1 MSIQAVVTLHTLR
14 CITESDRAGS
24 NHSEPYIWTFM
35 ASVSNNSFA
44 TTPTAALLSDSRRI
58 RKNEMRAGE
67 SVSMDFPGQTL
78 SATFEDDQS
87 DRQLILVVAL
97 LEADDAPEGAIQA
110 GYQAFLD
117 ELKLR
122 LGHNILALKTATE
135 DEKNEIIA
143 QIQRQV
149 SEKATSAIKGALTT
163 GQKIKVKLGF
173 LNMDDFMASQTRHF
187 TDLTPQDFTLR
198 FEGTSGD
205 PKVTNQAVVVL
216 FPITYEIDG
225 RVSVSEITVDA
236 CQANVD
242 AVAAAEAKIRG
253 LHLQVQSLQ
262 QQLQTATPQQ
272 KSGIIALIRRI
283 NEQDIP
289 AAKQALEGAK
299 RMLQRCRVMGSVL
312 GDLDTHGGLVV
323 G

>member
-1 MSIQAVVTLHTLR
+1 
-14 CITESDRAGS
+14 
-24 NHSEPYIWTFM
+24 M

-44 TTPTAALLSDSRRI
+44 TTPTAALLGESRRI

-67 SVSMDFPGQTL
+67 TVSMDFPGQTL
-78 SATFEDDQS
+78 SATFDDTQS

-117 ELKLR
+117 ELKLE
-122 LGHNILALKTATE
+122 LGHNILALKAATE

-143 QIQRQV
+143 EIQRQV
-149 SEKATSAIKGALTT
+149 SEKVTSSIKGALTT

-205 PKVTNQAVVVL
+205 PRVTNQSVVL
-216 FPITYEIDG
+216 FPIVYEIDG
-225 RVSVSEITVDA
+225 RVSVSAITVDP

-242 AVAAAEAKIRG
+242 AVAAAEAKVRG

-262 QQLQTATPQQ
+262 HQLQSATPQQ
-272 KSGIIALIRRI
+272 KPGIIAMIRRI

-289 AAKQALEGAK
+289 AAQQALEGAE
-299 RMLQRCRVMGSVL
+299 RMLQRCRVMGPIMP
-312 GDLDTHGGLVV
+312 GDLDTHGGVV
-323 G
+323 IQ

>member
-24 NHSEPYIWTFM
+24 NHSEPYIWPFM

-44 TTPTAALLSDSRRI
+44 TTPSAALLSESRRI
-58 RKNEMRAGE
+58 RKNEMKAGE

-78 SATFEDDQS
+78 SATFEDAQT

-97 LEADDAPEGAIQA
+97 LEADDAPQGAIQA

-117 ELKLR
+117 GLKLE
-122 LGHNILALKTATE
+122 LGHNILALKAATE

-143 QIQRQV
+143 EVQRKV
-149 SEKATSAIKGALTT
+149 SESVTAAIKGALTT
-163 GQKIKVKLGF
+163 GQKIQVKLGF

-205 PKVTNQAVVVL
+205 PKVNDLTVVV
-216 FPITYEIDG
+216 FPIAYEIDG
-225 RVSVSEITVDA
+225 RLSVSAITVDP

-242 AVAAAEAKIRG
+242 AVAAAEAKVRG

-262 QQLQTATPQQ
+262 QQLQSATPQQ
-272 KSGIIALIRRI
+272 KPGIIAMMRKI
-283 NEQDIP
+283 NEQDVP
-289 AAKQALEGAK
+289 AAEQTLEGAE
-299 RMLQRCRVMGSVL
+299 RMLQRCRLMGPLHGDLGTGGGGVL
-312 GDLDTHGGLVV
+312 G
-323 G
+323 